1 MKTIFIVEDN
11 PIISKLYR
19 DKFLREGFQ
28 VEVAEDGLA
37 AMRMLATLR
46 PEIVVL
52 DLMLPIMNGVD
63 VLKYIRSTPDL
74 KSVRVIILSGANM
87 SDLAEGAAK
96 LGAEQTL
103 LKSSCTPNL
112 LLDVVNKILS
122 GVAVDIDPSQRLAI
136 RAPSEKPPQ
145 S

>member
-74 KSVRVIILSGANM
+74 KSVPVIILSGANM

>member
-11 PIISKLYR
+11 PIISKIYR

-28 VEVAEDGLA
+28 VELAEDGLA

-74 KSVRVIILSGANM
+74 KSVPVIILSGANM

-122 GVAVDIDPSQRLAI
+122 GVAVDIDPSQRLAV